1 MWSYIL
7 YYVPNGYMFDFVG
20 LMIDSKQSFKQRE
33 KKRGSSQSDTDSYW
47 YMYKEYKL
55 LIMYGIA
62 YIQVKIRDMTPEY
75 RGVEEGEEGG
85 GETRELCV

>member
-1 MWSYIL
+1 
-7 YYVPNGYMFDFVG
+7 
-20 LMIDSKQSFKQRE
+20 
-33 KKRGSSQSDTDSYW
+33 
-47 YMYKEYKL
+47 
-55 LIMYGIA
+55 MYGIA